1 MLWQRATTRATLVVV
16 YGFTFHLDGKEI
28 TPNQIDEGL
37 RTEKDLAQ
45 RRKSAAAGVWADKHA
60 RRGSH
65 TAALTDELI
74 DTFTLAGPAEHCV
87 ERLLALRALGIT
99 KFHVLAADW
108 RNLDPALQEHARK
121 SLVQDVLPGV
131 REGCARYEAQKQ

>member
-1 MLWQRATTRATLVVV
+1 MLHVSPHPDRRTAIEMISGTVASIARFSVMQGRPLGPMSDGVRQSLLEIHRV
-16 YGFTFHLDGKEI
+16 YDM
-28 TPNQIDEGL
+28 N
-37 RTEKDLAQ
+37 
-45 RRKSAAAGVWADKHA
+45 KHA

-65 TAALTDELI
+65 TAAVTDELI
-74 DTFTLAGPAEHCV
+74 DTFTIAGPAEHCV

-99 KFHVLAADW
+99 KFHILAADW

-131 REGCARYEAQKQ
+131 REGCARYEAQEQ

>member
-1 MLWQRATTRATLVVV
+1 MEPGKKYIRPRVDKHCMGLATL
-16 YGFTFHLDGKEI
+16 TI
-28 TPNQIDEGL
+28 
-37 RTEKDLAQ
+37 
-45 RRKSAAAGVWADKHA
+45 
-60 RRGSH
+60 
-65 TAALTDELI
+65 
-74 DTFTLAGPAEHCV
+74 AGPAEHCV

-131 REGCARYEAQKQ
+131 REECARHEAQKQ